1 MRKPNQLFVFLLLGL
16 IMSSCYTR
24 ELYYSFE
31 PSHGGVIVGSSYYY
45 LAQVREYR
53 MPKGISRFPDGGM
66 SKETRQVFGLFRTD
80 SLANT
85 TQLVYQMPD
94 VFGWPVRYSTR
105 IDKND
110 SFIVFGIANVSFA
123 DSLDGIY
130 LYNLKNNSF
139 SRYSKSKALPSISEF
154 NQIVYCIDNK
164 LSVDDIDGT
173 QLFSYVMNSKP
184 VFVDW
189 KNDDEIYIYHSNPF
203 SVQMLKL
210 STGKTINTNLEY
222 VSNYAQEKSKSQI
235 ICVIKT
241 SNPDLKELLMER

>member
-1 MRKPNQLFVFLLLGL
+1 MKKLQLLFMVLGL
-16 IMSSCYTR
+16 IFSSCYTR

-31 PSHGGVIVGSSYYY
+31 PSHGGVTVGSTYFY

-66 SKETRQVFGLFRTD
+66 SKETRQVFGLFKTD
-80 SLANT
+80 SVENST
-85 TQLVYQMPD
+85 KFIYQLPD
-94 VFGWPVRYSTR
+94 VYGWPAMYSTR

-110 SFIVFGIANVSFA
+110 SFIVFGIANVSFP

-130 LYNLKNNSF
+130 LYNLKNNTC
-139 SRYSKSKALPSISEF
+139 RHYSKSKTLPSISES
-154 NQIVYCIDNK
+154 NQIAYSIENK
-164 LSVDDIDGT
+164 LSIDDIDGT

-203 SVQMLKL
+203 KVQMLKL
-210 STGKTINTNLEY
+210 STGKTVNTNLDY
-222 VSNYAQEKSKSQI
+222 LSNFAQEKTKSQI
-235 ICVIKT
+235 FKVIKT
-241 SNPDLKELLMER
+241 SNPDLKELLKEQ